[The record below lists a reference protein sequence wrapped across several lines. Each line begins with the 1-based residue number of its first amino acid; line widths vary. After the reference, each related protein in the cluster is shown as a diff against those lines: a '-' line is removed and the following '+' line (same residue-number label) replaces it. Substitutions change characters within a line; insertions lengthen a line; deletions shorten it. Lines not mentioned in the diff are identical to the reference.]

1 MRTIR
6 RLGLLVFALSLA
18 TVAEAVDI
26 TGCDQEVPAGE
37 IGVLTTDLDCSWDTE
52 PESYGVELGR
62 SATLDMQG
70 HSITGPQWA
79 VYCPGPGRCTVTSTS
94 TTPGTLTG
102 AEAGIW
108 TPNSKIVV
116 SNVRFVG
123 NQYGISNNPKTTL
136 TDVSFED
143 NGFALTTRSLRAT
156 NVSVTG
162 TCAAAYCLD
171 IGRGRIDGLVT
182 NTTDSANVI
191 QVARSI
197 KVTDASM
204 TGSPAQVGIAA
215 KGIRVLNGVFS
226 GHGID
231 LASRSL
237 RAINVTCGQ
246 SRRFGR
252 DGLVIGTWSICTN
265 D

>member
-1 MRTIR
+1 MPTIR
-6 RLGLLVFALSLA
+6 RLGLLIVALSLA
-18 TVAEAVDI
+18 SVAAAVEI

-37 IGVLTTDLDCSWDTE
+37 VGVLTTDLDCSWDTE
-52 PESYGVELGR
+52 PGSYGVELGR
-62 SATLDMQG
+62 SATLDLQG
-70 HSITGPQWA
+70 HTITGPEWA
-79 VYCPGPGRCTVTSTS
+79 VYCPGPGRCTVTSTGS
-94 TTPGTLTG
+94 PGTLTG

-108 TPNSKIVV
+108 TPASKVVV

-123 NQYGISNNPKTTL
+123 NQYGISNNPKATL
-136 TDVSFED
+136 DDVTFEN

-156 NVSVTG
+156 NVGLTG

-171 IGRGRIDGLVT
+171 VGRGRIDGLVT

-191 QVARSI
+191 QVTRSI
-197 KVTDASM
+197 KLTNVSM
-204 TGSPAQVGIAA
+204 IGSPSQVAVLA
-215 KGIRVLNGVFS
+215 SGIRVVNGVFS
-226 GHGID
+226 GHALD

-237 RAINVTCGQ
+237 RVLDVTCGQ

-252 DGLVIGTWSICTN
+252 DGSVIGTWGICAN